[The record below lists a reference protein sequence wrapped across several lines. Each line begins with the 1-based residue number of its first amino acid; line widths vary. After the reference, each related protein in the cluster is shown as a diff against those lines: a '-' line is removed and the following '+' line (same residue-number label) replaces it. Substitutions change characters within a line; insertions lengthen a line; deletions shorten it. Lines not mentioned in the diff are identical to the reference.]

1 MMCMKAI
8 QFYIVC
14 LLPVLAGCADDTALP
29 SVPEGTPLTVTAEIG
44 VPDAAQTVA
53 PTRVVAAD
61 NGYDRSTFVTADRI
75 RIIRT
80 RGGSSSA
87 PVDYTLSATGEW
99 TPSAAGSE
107 LLFESGAT
115 YQAMY
120 PADYSGIYADQRN
133 KTGGVDGENYRN
145 SNLLRTSAGVTSGA
159 TGVLSFTG
167 GENAFVHRNTKL
179 TLTFEG
185 KNALTQPFAYM
196 TVQGKGLYSGG
207 TADEDIYL
215 YRPDETKYTWHGI
228 LSPLTA
234 ESPTPEQ
241 KKVTVTVTDYNGVS
255 YTASLTCERKAG
267 SHYSYTLTL
276 QNNILMPVGEEI
288 KGWENGESHTG
299 SLT

>member
-1 MMCMKAI
+1 
-8 QFYIVC
+8 
-14 LLPVLAGCADDTALP
+14 
-29 SVPEGTPLTVTAEIG
+29 
-44 VPDAAQTVA
+44 
-53 PTRVVAAD
+53 
-61 NGYDRSTFVTADRI
+61 
-75 RIIRT
+75 
-80 RGGSSSA
+80 
-87 PVDYTLSATGEW
+87 
-99 TPSAAGSE
+99 
-107 LLFESGAT
+107 
-115 YQAMY
+115 
-120 PADYSGIYADQRN
+120 
-133 KTGGVDGENYRN
+133 N

-196 TVQGKGLYSGG
+196 TVQGQGLYSGG

-267 SHYSYTLTL
+267 SHYNYTLTL

>member
-1 MMCMKAI
+1 
-8 QFYIVC
+8 
-14 LLPVLAGCADDTALP
+14 
-29 SVPEGTPLTVTAEIG
+29 
-44 VPDAAQTVA
+44 
-53 PTRVVAAD
+53 
-61 NGYDRSTFVTADRI
+61 
-75 RIIRT
+75 
-80 RGGSSSA
+80 
-87 PVDYTLSATGEW
+87 
-99 TPSAAGSE
+99 
-107 LLFESGAT
+107 
-115 YQAMY
+115 
-120 PADYSGIYADQRN
+120 
-133 KTGGVDGENYRN
+133 
-145 SNLLRTSAGVTSGA
+145 
-159 TGVLSFTG
+159 
-167 GENAFVHRNTKL
+167 
-179 TLTFEG
+179 
-185 KNALTQPFAYM
+185 M
-196 TVQGKGLYSGG
+196 TVQGQGLYSGG